1 MERNSLYFLV
11 LFFFLISCGKNESSK
26 FSRIHEIIDSLDVK
40 NQKGIILYRVNPND
54 CFSCLNG
61 LASAVRSVNEKNITQ
76 IFFIKVEREIEKK
89 SINFD
94 FVKPDKNNVFVWSAS
109 LFNEVGSVSNFQEPI
124 STFHYYDYL
133 MDTVVFSSKIK
144 ELYSVDEFMQII
156 N

>member
-1 MERNSLYFLV
+1 MVRNSLCVIV
-11 LFFFLISCGKNESSK
+11 LLFSLISCGNNESSEL
-26 FSRIHEIIDSLDVK
+26 SRIHEIIDSLNIK
-40 NQKGIILYRVNPND
+40 NKKEIILYRVNPND

-94 FVKPDKNNVFVWSAS
+94 FVKPDKNNVFVWSAA
-109 LFNEVGSVSNFQEPI
+109 LFNEVGSVSNFNQPV
-124 STFHYYDYL
+124 STFHCYDYSI
-133 MDTVVFSSKIK
+133 DTIIFSSKIK
-144 ELYSVDEFMQII
+144 ELYRADEFMKII